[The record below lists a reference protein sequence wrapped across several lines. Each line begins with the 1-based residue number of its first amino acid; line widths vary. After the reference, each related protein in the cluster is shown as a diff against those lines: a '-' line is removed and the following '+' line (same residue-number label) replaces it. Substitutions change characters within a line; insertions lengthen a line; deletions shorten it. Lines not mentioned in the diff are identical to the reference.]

1 MSTQLHTQR
10 ARCPSFS
17 PCGGVL
23 VAGGK
28 PAAHVNTIDTQPT
41 QKQAGLDTGY
51 ALTLTCDTGWLPSL
65 VFFAQHSNLSYMP
78 TLHQCFACP
87 STPLLL
93 CSPCSYPTRGLGSA
107 TNSPELPKLPLSR
120 KHRGQRT
127 TNVTGTTPAM
137 SYPLYV
143 SDMVCKSPYRVADA
157 VILVVA
163 NRKKEEY
170 TLCRRPSRSFGT
182 SHGGDVRFS
191 SPPLYCWPS
200 SFQGVMPF
208 VLPKTNH
215 GLEPHPVLPSL
226 SNRARI
232 ELALSFAM

>member
-107 TNSPELPKLPLSR
+107 TNNPELPKLPLSR

-143 SDMVCKSPYRVADA
+143 SDMVCKSPLGLRMQ
-157 VILVVA
+157 
-163 NRKKEEY
+163 
-170 TLCRRPSRSFGT
+170 
-182 SHGGDVRFS
+182 RF
-191 SPPLYCWPS
+191 
-200 SFQGVMPF
+200 
-208 VLPKTNH
+208 
-215 GLEPHPVLPSL
+215 
-226 SNRARI
+226 
-232 ELALSFAM
+232 

>member
-1 MSTQLHTQR
+1 MLAAGTLPRMSTQLHTQR

-41 QKQAGLDTGY
+41 RQKAV
-51 ALTLTCDTGWLPSL
+51 WR
-65 VFFAQHSNLSYMP
+65 NLIS
-78 TLHQCFACP
+78 
-87 STPLLL
+87 
-93 CSPCSYPTRGLGSA
+93 CSPCSYPAGGLGSA

>member
-41 QKQAGLDTGY
+41 RQEAVWRWSLAIQFKPMRS
-51 ALTLTCDTGWLPSL
+51 PSRRSL
-65 VFFAQHSNLSYMP
+65 LS
-78 TLHQCFACP
+78 
-87 STPLLL
+87 
-93 CSPCSYPTRGLGSA
+93 CSPCSYPARGLGSA

-137 SYPLYV
+137 SLSALCFRHGMQKP
-143 SDMVCKSPYRVADA
+143 SRVADA
-157 VILVVA
+157 AILVGA

-200 SFQGVMPF
+200 SFRGVMLF